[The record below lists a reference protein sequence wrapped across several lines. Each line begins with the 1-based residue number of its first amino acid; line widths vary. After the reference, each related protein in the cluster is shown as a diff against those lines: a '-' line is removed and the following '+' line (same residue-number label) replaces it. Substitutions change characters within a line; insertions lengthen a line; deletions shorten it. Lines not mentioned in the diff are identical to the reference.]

1 MAEYIERE
9 ALSEEI
15 RKYYYKNPP
24 NFSYGEGF
32 DRGLDRAQ
40 RAILDAPAADVAE
53 VRHGRWLLEA
63 NKDKVNCRWNVTAEC
78 SNCCDEKKE
87 IWAGFFPNVPDWL
100 ARDTALI
107 DAKSVKLS
115 NYCPNCGAKM
125 DGGDGNSAIW
135 HEQEQM
141 MDIGG

>member
-1 MAEYIERE
+1 MTEYIERE
-9 ALSEEI
+9 ALLEDIQAAVENKGMGSMVAGALK
-15 RKYYYKNPP
+15 RYVK
-24 NFSYGEGF
+24 
-32 DRGLDRAQ
+32 RVT
-40 RAILDAPAADVAE
+40 AADVVP

-125 DGGDGNSAIW
+125 DGGDGNSDMA
-135 HEQEQM
+135 
-141 MDIGG
+141 

>member
-1 MAEYIERE
+1 MAEYIDRE
-9 ALSEEI
+9 ALYE
-15 RKYYYKNPP
+15 KAYWHGGHPDVGNPFP
-24 NFSYGEGF
+24 DGV
-32 DRGLDRAQ
+32 D
-40 RAILDAPAADVAE
+40 AIDIKDVDAIPAADVVP

-125 DGGDGNSAIW
+125 DGGDGNSD
-135 HEQEQM
+135 M
-141 MDIGG
+141 T

>member
-9 ALSEEI
+9 AISEEI

-40 RAILDAPAADVAE
+40 KAILDAPTADVVP

-125 DGGDGNSAIW
+125 DGGDGNSDMA
-135 HEQEQM
+135 
-141 MDIGG
+141 

>member
-9 ALSEEI
+9 AISEEI

-32 DRGLDRAQ
+32 DRGLDRVQ
-40 RAILDAPAADVAE
+40 RAILDAPAADVVP

-125 DGGDGNSAIW
+125 DGGDGNSDMA
-135 HEQEQM
+135 
-141 MDIGG
+141 

>member
-1 MAEYIERE
+1 MTEYIERRYAVDAVVDVYYDTPDIDLSGEKFE
-9 ALSEEI
+9 A
-15 RKYYYKNPP
+15 
-24 NFSYGEGF
+24 
-32 DRGLDRAQ
+32 
-40 RAILDAPAADVAE
+40 AIFKIPVADVAP
-53 VRHGRWLLEA
+53 VRHGRWILES

-107 DAKSVKLS
+107 DAKSVKLN

-125 DGGDGNSAIW
+125 DGGDNNS
-135 HEQEQM
+135 
-141 MDIGG
+141 DICSKTI